1 MPQSKVASAS
11 ERLAPSDLAAECGGA
26 LAAGAGLA
34 FVHSVLC
41 ALRALPAGRYLLT
54 HAPQDA
60 TVCLF
65 RAVGEE
71 ALAGQVRELLQPS
84 FQGCC
89 DLCSSISAALP
100 KIWAGRLGGALAG
113 WRAGWLAVALLAGK
127 GMPVSC
133 CGPNSL
139 WGLPACLRCAACR
152 LLAWVGLLAQ
162 WPSPPFCAPLRH
174 WASVVHT

>member
-11 ERLAPSDLAAECGGA
+11 ELLAPSDLAAECGGA

-89 DLCSSISAALP
+89 DLCSSFLQLFP
-100 KIWAGRLGGALAG
+100 KFGLAG
-113 WRAGWLAVALLAGK
+113 WAALWLAGVLGGWRWL
-127 GMPVSC
+127 C
-133 CGPNSL
+133 
-139 WGLPACLRCAACR
+139 WPAKEC
-152 LLAWVGLLAQ
+152 
-162 WPSPPFCAPLRH
+162 P
-174 WASVVHT
+174 